1 MTTIMRLL
9 LLVALVVVLAVTN
22 PGPDA
27 FADYAEDNVTEQLQS
42 AIEDVPASDFLGDLG
57 GIAASA
63 LVRRHADRDNYLV
76 ASVYTLDLDG
86 RAREAEDW
94 TFLGIAGLF
103 VELHRPESLQ

>member
-1 MTTIMRLL
+1 MRLL
-9 LLVALVVVLAVTN
+9 LLVALFVVLVMTN
-22 PGPDA
+22 PSPDA
-27 FADYAEDNVTEQLQS
+27 FAEYAEDNVTEQLRS
-42 AIEDVPASDFLGDLG
+42 AIEEVPAGDFLG
-57 GIAASA
+57 GIAAGA

-103 VELHRPESLQ
+103 FELHRPESLQ